1 VRENNQNPSSV
12 RLLSKHRGALAFF
25 LTRADAGPGPGPDRR
40 RRRGRLTT
48 RRRRPMTPRVRANV
62 RTFEASRA
70 SETIR
75 RRAVPTDQGRE
86 DARGT
91 KGRARARTRRGAG
104 RAIEGRTRLD
114 FEGIKKFFHEN
125 GATTRRSTTAATR
138 RRETDRTASRSA
150 GLRLISE
157 TSESES
163 ESEGESA
170 GDACRRE
177 RRAGT
182 PTASFVHRR

>member
-1 VRENNQNPSSV
+1 MRENNQNPSSV
-12 RLLSKHRGALAFF
+12 RLLSKQRGALAFF
-25 LTRADAGPGPGPDRR
+25 LTRADAGPGPGAGPDRR

-91 KGRARARTRRGAG
+91 KRREERARGRDEARG
-104 RAIEGRTRLD
+104 E
-114 FEGIKKFFHEN
+114 
-125 GATTRRSTTAATR
+125 RSR
-138 RRETDRTASRSA
+138 D
-150 GLRLISE
+150 
-157 TSESES
+157 
-163 ESEGESA
+163 
-170 GDACRRE
+170 E
-177 RRAGT
+177 RDWILKG
-182 PTASFVHRR
+182 